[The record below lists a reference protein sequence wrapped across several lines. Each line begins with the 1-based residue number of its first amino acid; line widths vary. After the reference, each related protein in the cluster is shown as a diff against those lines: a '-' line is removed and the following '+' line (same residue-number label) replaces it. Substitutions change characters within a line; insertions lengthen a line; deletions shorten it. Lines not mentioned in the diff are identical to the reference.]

1 MTKLTEM
8 DKSLKELKTKYNNC
22 IENKDL
28 QIGTLKLDVE
38 KLQTSLQNEYEKVL
52 VIENEKTLLVQELDQ
67 MKANKNNLEKEYLN
81 KCAVFNCITAQ
92 LNDDIV
98 KKTEEIN
105 TLKQE
110 VEMMSKNNADKLKGK

>member
-8 DKSLKELKTKYNNC
+8 DKSLKELKTKSNNC
-22 IENKDL
+22 IENQDL

-81 KCAVFNCITAQ
+81 KCAVFNCIIAQ

-98 KKTEEIN
+98 KKTEEMN